1 MDDLKYYNYHQL
13 VSHLVEQCIALKD
26 KIMELAHQGKSDL
39 EEDVATSKFMLETYQ
54 ILSKEI
60 NLAYTIQFGSFDS
73 IEVNFIQLV
82 SFQVSQIQNNIQELI
97 MVDL

>member
-1 MDDLKYYNYHQL
+1 MDDLKYYNYHRL

>member
-73 IEVNFIQLV
+73 IKVNFIQLV
-82 SFQVSQIQNNIQELI
+82 YFQVSQIPNNIQELI